1 MLIFVNEF
9 SIQLLTMKNTFPIL
23 LFVISIA
30 WCNNQLT
37 AQTATRSTLEIQR
50 NPTVAARIEIP
61 YSADIVESAI
71 RQRLESAT
79 IKEERSKGMQI
90 FKGARLTPT
99 DGEVVDFYFK
109 VNRKAASS
117 ELYLVLGRPNENVA
131 LRTQNDDYRVN
142 DARRFLDQFVPFV
155 AAHKLEI
162 DISKQDELVKR
173 AEKNLSNLASEQSYL
188 EERLRELQD
197 KLAQNRREQEKQTDD
212 LNKQRTLRDAL
223 IARRA
228 SPSQ

>member
-23 LFVISIA
+23 LFLISIV
-30 WCNNQLT
+30 WCNNHLT
-37 AQTATRSTLEIQR
+37 AQTATRTTLEIQR

-61 YSADIVESAI
+61 YSAEIVESAI

-109 VNRKAASS
+109 VNRKAGSS

-142 DARRFLDQFVPFV
+142 DARKFLDQFIPFV
-155 AAHKLEI
+155 AAHKLEN

-197 KLAQNRREQEKQTDD
+197 KLSQNRKEQEKQTDE

-223 IARRA
+223 IARRT

>member
-23 LFVISIA
+23 LFLISIV
-30 WCNNQLT
+30 WCNNHLT
-37 AQTATRSTLEIQR
+37 AQTATRTTLEIQR

-61 YSADIVESAI
+61 YSAEIVESAI

-142 DARRFLDQFVPFV
+142 DARKFLDQFIPFV
-155 AAHKLEI
+155 AAHKLEN

-197 KLAQNRREQEKQTDD
+197 KLSQNRKEQEKQTDE

-223 IARRA
+223 IARRT

>member
-23 LFVISIA
+23 LFLISIV
-30 WCNNQLT
+30 WCNNHLT

-50 NPTVAARIEIP
+50 NPTVAARIDIP

-142 DARRFLDQFVPFV
+142 DARKFLDQFVPFV
-155 AAHKLEI
+155 AAHKLEN

-228 SPSQ
+228 LPSQ